1 VVLDYVYAG
10 RRDLGWD
17 FFNNHYRASDKE
29 VIRSKI
35 EGVLRGSPV
44 YRMTYAN

>member
-1 VVLDYVYAG
+1 VVLGYVYAG

-35 EGVLRGSPV
+35 EGVLRGSAV